1 MSFEK
6 TTRRKIKMNEKKKIH
21 ITINPIAGHSGD
33 YVAYFRS
40 EFLDATFSVF
50 FRDTITGALALN
62 SFAEMI
68 RKKYEQ
74 KQVEFLLSEQEVPFQ
89 NEALLDV
96 VNRTPSFLYGKL
108 VSAQG

>member
-1 MSFEK
+1 MNDK
-6 TTRRKIKMNEKKKIH
+6 KMIH
-21 ITINPIAGHSGD
+21 ITINPVENRKGD
-33 YVAYFRS
+33 YIANFRS

-50 FRDTITGALALN
+50 FRDTIAGALALN
-62 SFAEMI
+62 SFSEMI

-96 VNRTPSFLYGKL
+96 MNRKPSYLYGKL

>member
-1 MSFEK
+1 
-6 TTRRKIKMNEKKKIH
+6 MNDKKKIH
-21 ITINPIAGHSGD
+21 ITINPVAGHAGD
-33 YVAYFRS
+33 YVAHFRF

-62 SFAEMI
+62 SFSEMI

-96 VNRTPSFLYGKL
+96 VNREPSFLYGKL

>member
-1 MSFEK
+1 MNDKKRIPTSINRVEN
-6 TTRRKIKMNEKKKIH
+6 RK
-21 ITINPIAGHSGD
+21 GD
-33 YVAYFRS
+33 YIAHFRS

-50 FRDTITGALALN
+50 FRDTTTGALALN

>member
-1 MSFEK
+1 
-6 TTRRKIKMNEKKKIH
+6 MNDKKRIH
-21 ITINPIAGHSGD
+21 ISINRVENRKGD
-33 YVAYFRS
+33 YIAHFRS

>member
-1 MSFEK
+1 
-6 TTRRKIKMNEKKKIH
+6 MNEKKRIH
-21 ITINPIAGHSGD
+21 ITINPVAGHSGD
-33 YVAYFRS
+33 YVAHFHS

-62 SFAEMI
+62 SFSEMI

-96 VNRTPSFLYGKL
+96 VNRKPSFLYGKL

>member
-1 MSFEK
+1 
-6 TTRRKIKMNEKKKIH
+6 MNEKKKIH
-21 ITINPIAGHSGD
+21 ITINPVENRKGD
-33 YVAYFRS
+33 YVTHFRS

-62 SFAEMI
+62 SFSEMI

-96 VNRTPSFLYGKL
+96 VNRKPSFLYGKL

>member
-1 MSFEK
+1 MHSF
-6 TTRRKIKMNEKKKIH
+6 
-21 ITINPIAGHSGD
+21 S
-33 YVAYFRS
+33 
-40 EFLDATFSVF
+40 
-50 FRDTITGALALN
+50 
-62 SFAEMI
+62 EMI

-96 VNRTPSFLYGKL
+96 VNRKPSFLYGKL